1 MENYSV
7 PDFSA
12 AERHMENA
20 KTSLLE
26 AVRALRNPDQAAGL
40 IKLADSFGKM
50 ATEFKNSRLIGGF
63 NVPLI
68 DRKMAAQAMGRD
80 AGIKKLAGVAK
91 AREGRAKKRAEAK
104 ERRGILMRV
113 AKHTMDLPRPP

>member
-26 AVRALRNPDQAAGL
+26 AVRSLRNPDQAAGL
-40 IKLADSFGKM
+40 TSLAATFGKM
-50 ATEFKNSRLIGGF
+50 ALEFKNRRLLGGF
-63 NVPLI
+63 NVPLL
-68 DRKMAAQAMGRD
+68 DKKMAAQVMGRD
-80 AGIKKLAGVAK
+80 AGIKKLAGAAK
-91 AREGRAKKRAEAK
+91 AREGRARKRAVAK
-104 ERRGILMRV
+104 ERRGILMKV
-113 AKHTMDLPRPP
+113 AKHTMGLPR